1 MMFII
6 KLQIAYLRG
15 DFNMELNEHKVAR
28 NVAKNEVLKMIDD
41 FRSGNP
47 KLQDCEWEEGAEWF
61 IYDGLSQINRGGT
74 EIEEND
80 KTYTIKS
87 LKDYYDYLISLKS

>member
-28 NVAKNEVLKMIDD
+28 NVAKNEVLK
-41 FRSGNP
+41 
-47 KLQDCEWEEGAEWF
+47 
-61 IYDGLSQINRGGT
+61 
-74 EIEEND
+74 
-80 KTYTIKS
+80 
-87 LKDYYDYLISLKS
+87 

>member
-15 DFNMELNEHKVAR
+15 DFNMELSEHKVAR

-41 FRSGNP
+41 FRIHS
-47 KLQDCEWEEGAEWF
+47 
-61 IYDGLSQINRGGT
+61 
-74 EIEEND
+74 
-80 KTYTIKS
+80 
-87 LKDYYDYLISLKS
+87 YL